1 MNKKEVLEIIKELV
15 TNDIKE
21 YFYSV
26 NYPKYEEDLCNIEMK
41 SLFNKIPKNK
51 YLFSNYY
58 VDTSR
63 SPFVKESIKVIYS
76 ENRLEDIVEKI
87 VFNKIAYDDFKVCYI
102 KIEGGDIS
110 YEERLRSIREIGL
123 VIIGEAEMYKP
134 KVTLGL
140 TNVDGRWIFGIYEK
154 NDFEWYSHE
163 KKPYSYS
170 NSLTLRMARSLVNV
184 AVGNN
189 LECSIIDPC
198 CGIGTVVIEA
208 LSMGLNIKGYEINK
222 SIASNAKKNLEFLNF
237 EKVIKTG
244 DMHTIEEKFDVAI
257 VDIPYGIFTHT
268 TLEEQTDIIKTA
280 RRIADKVVIVTFE
293 EMDDLIISSGFNI
306 VDKCSLAKGT
316 FIRYINICE

>member
-1 MNKKEVLEIIKELV
+1 VLEIIKKLV

-76 ENRLEDIVEKI
+76 EKRLEDIVEKI
-87 VFNKIAYDDFKVCYI
+87 MFNKLAYDDFKVCYI

-140 TNVDGRWIFGIYEK
+140 TNVEGRWIFGIYEK

-189 LECSIIDPC
+189 LDCSIIDPC

-222 SIASNAKKNLEFLNF
+222 SIASNAKKNLEFLNL

-268 TLEEQTDIIKTA
+268 TLEAQTDIIKTA

-293 EMDDLIISSGFNI
+293 KMEDLIISSGFNI

>member
-15 TNDIKE
+15 TNDIEE

-26 NYPKYEEDLCNIEMK
+26 NYPKYEEGLCNIEMK
-41 SLFNKIPKNK
+41 SLFNKIPENK

-87 VFNKIAYDDFKVCYI
+87 VANKLAYDDFKVCYI

-110 YEERLRSIREIGL
+110 YEDRLRSIREIGL

-268 TLEEQTDIIKTA
+268 TLEEQTEIIKTA
-280 RRIADKVVIVTFE
+280 RRIANKVVIVTFE
-293 EMDDLIISSGFNI
+293 EMDHLIISSGFNI